1 MDRRRRYFEEEKDRF
16 LLLYRRL
23 GAEAAA
29 RYVCASLSGGG
40 RTPQR
45 RRCTDI
51 GKKFSFFLSDS
62 CMEISVQEA
71 EWLAMKVNDMKGHG
85 SRA

>member
-1 MDRRRRYFEEEKDRF
+1 VGREVEASEGRRWVCSGIGGGLHMDRRRRYFEEEKDRF

-51 GKKFSFFLSDS
+51 GKKIQFFL
-62 CMEISVQEA
+62 I
-71 EWLAMKVNDMKGHG
+71 
-85 SRA
+85 